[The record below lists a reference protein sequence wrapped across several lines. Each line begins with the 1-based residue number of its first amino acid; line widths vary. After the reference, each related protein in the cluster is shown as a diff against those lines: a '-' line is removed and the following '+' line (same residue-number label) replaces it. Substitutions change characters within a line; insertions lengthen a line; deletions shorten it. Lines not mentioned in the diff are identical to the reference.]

1 MYPFVC
7 QIEISVSFD
16 YLNVHFVCANDFV
29 QIHCRSNIEAIAR
42 LGLPPLVIARLGSPP
57 LVQPYE
63 ERGLAVRMVRISS
76 PDNKLDMVLEYEIHI
91 H

>member
-16 YLNVHFVCANDFV
+16 YLNVHFVRANDFV

-42 LGLPPLVIARLGSPP
+42 LGSPP
-57 LVQPYE
+57 LVQPCE